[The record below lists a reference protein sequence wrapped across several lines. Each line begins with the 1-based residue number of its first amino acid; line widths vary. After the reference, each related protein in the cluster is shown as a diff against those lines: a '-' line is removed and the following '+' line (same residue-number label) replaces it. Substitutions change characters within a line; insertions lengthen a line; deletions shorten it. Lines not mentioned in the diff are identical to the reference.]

1 MDTPLVSDP
10 TSVFAFLIGALALIY
25 WLNTLEQLRGFFKIF
40 PPVIWA
46 YFVPMIAT
54 AIGLIPVASPTYS
67 WITRYMLPLSLFLL
81 MMTTDLPAILK
92 LGRIALI
99 MMLAGTLGIVIGG
112 PVAFGVLGSFLP
124 EEAWKGLATLSG
136 SWIGGT
142 ANMVAIQQSVG
153 ASDSMLGPI
162 IVVDTVVGYGWMGV
176 LLFLG
181 SFQDK
186 FDKWTKADR
195 SSLDQVIKR
204 SEEFVDKQKPLTLP
218 TLTFILGLGFVATAL
233 AIKIGGLLPAVG
245 NPSVISQTT
254 WAVLV
259 VVTVGLVLS
268 YSPLKNLETYGASR
282 IGYMALYLLL
292 ASIGARADLHA
303 IADAPLYLLAG
314 VIWIAVHISI
324 LFLAARIF
332 RAPFFFVATGSM
344 ANIGGAASAPV
355 VAGSYVPSMAPVGLL
370 MGVAGYILGI
380 YAAIFCAWILGQMSL
395 VIG

>member
-1 MDTPLVSDP
+1 MSTPLISDP
-10 TSVFAFLIGALALIY
+10 TSVFAFLIGALAVIY
-25 WLNTLEQLRGFFKIF
+25 WLNTLEFLKGFFGIF

-46 YFVPMIAT
+46 YFVPMLAT
-54 AIGLIPVASPTYS
+54 AAGLIPVSSPTYS
-67 WITRYMLPLSLFLL
+67 WITKYMLPLSLFLL
-81 MMTTDLPAILK
+81 MMTTDLPAIMK
-92 LGRIALI
+92 LGRIALV

-112 PVAFGVLGSFLP
+112 PVAFGILGSVLP
-124 EEAWKGLATLSG
+124 EEAWKGLASLSG

-153 ASDSMLGPI
+153 APDSLLGPI

-181 SFQDK
+181 PFQER
-186 FDKWTKADR
+186 FDRWSKADR
-195 SSLDQVIKR
+195 SSLDHVIKL
-204 SEEFVDKQKPLTLP
+204 SEESSQNHKPITLP
-218 TLTFILGLGFVATAL
+218 TLTFILGLGFVATAF
-233 AIKIGGLLPAVG
+233 AIRLGGMLPAVG

-268 YSPLKNLETYGASR
+268 YSPLKNLEAYGASR

-314 VIWIAVHISI
+314 VIWIVIHVAI
-324 LFLAARIF
+324 LILAARLF
-332 RAPFFFVATGSM
+332 KAPFFFVATGSM

-380 YAAIFCAWILGQMSL
+380 YAALFCAWILGQMSL
-395 VIG
+395 VI